1 MLRKVTKRI
10 TNNFG
15 LKILAAVFAIV
26 IWLVVVNIEDPEK
39 TKGFVIPV
47 TIENSDYLT
56 DMGKTYD
63 ILNNSDKI
71 SFTVT
76 GKRSIIE
83 ELSESDFTAVAN
95 MENINDEMTTVPVSV
110 TASRYASQIE
120 INKRDATLN
129 ISVENLKTERYTVQ
143 IETVG
148 TPAAYCYIESTV
160 ADPKKITITGPE
172 SILNQIAT
180 VQTSVDVSGAEENIA
195 TNSKVVLLDKDGNE
209 IPQERLTL
217 NRTSVAV
224 DVTVTMGKSVPLK
237 FVTNGTPADGY
248 RFQKAE
254 CSVSNVNLVGSSE
267 ALAAISELE
276 ITGSQMNIAGASSN
290 VVASVDLSKFL
301 PEGVSLASDQS
312 KQISVTLVI
321 EGRTA
326 KAFAVPVKNITV
338 RNLSSNYQLEFNA
351 DTVTVNLL
359 GFEEDFSDI
368 NPDDIT
374 GTIDASPFNL
384 GVMAAQVSID
394 GGYTV
399 SETPYTSVTV
409 TEKSDNTGNT
419 DSTDNTD
426 NTGGT
431 DSSTQ

>member
-15 LKILAAVFAIV
+15 LKVLAAVFAII

-95 MENINDEMTTVPVSV
+95 MENINDEMTTIPVSV
-110 TASRYASQIE
+110 TASRYANQIE
-120 INKRDATLN
+120 INKRDATLK
-129 ISVENLKTERYTVQ
+129 ISVENLKTARYTVQ
-143 IETVG
+143 VKTKG
-148 TPAAYCYIESTV
+148 TPTAYCYVESAV
-160 ADPKKITITGPE
+160 ANPKKITITGPE
-172 SILNQIAT
+172 SVLNQIAT
-180 VQTSVDVSGAEENIA
+180 VQAEVDVSGAEENIE
-195 TNSKVVLLDKDGNE
+195 TNSKIVLLDKEGNE
-209 IPQERLTL
+209 ISQDRLTL
-217 NRTSVAV
+217 NRTSVAI

-237 FVTNGTPADGY
+237 FVTNGTPAEGY
-248 RFQKAE
+248 RFKEAE
-254 CSVSNVNLVGSSE
+254 SSISSVNLVGSSE
-267 ALAAISELE
+267 VLATISELE
-276 ITGSQMNIAGASSN
+276 VSGSQMNISGASSN
-290 VVASVDLSKFL
+290 VLASVDLSKFL
-301 PEGVSLASDQS
+301 PEGVALASDQP

-321 EGRTA
+321 EGRTS
-326 KAFAVPVKNITV
+326 KSFAVPVKNITV
-338 RNLSSNYQLEFNA
+338 KNLPSNYQMEFNS

-359 GFEEDFSDI
+359 GFAEGLADI
-368 NPDDIT
+368 NPEDIT
-374 GTIDASPFNL
+374 GTIDASSFNP
-384 GVMAAQVSID
+384 GVLAAQVSVD
-394 GGYTV
+394 GDYSV
-399 SETPYTSVTV
+399 SEIPYASVTV

-419 DSTDNTD
+419 ENAGGT
-426 NTGGT
+426 GT
-431 DSSTQ
+431 DSSGQ

>member
-1 MLRKVTKRI
+1 MLRKITKRI

-47 TIENSDYLT
+47 TIENSGYLT
-56 DMGKTYD
+56 DMGKTYT

-95 MENINDEMTTVPVSV
+95 MENVNDEMTTVPVSV

-120 INKRDATLN
+120 INKRDATLK
-129 ISVENLKTERYTVQ
+129 ISVENLKTERYAVQ
-143 IETVG
+143 VETKG
-148 TPAAYCYIESTV
+148 TPAAYCYIESAV

-172 SILNQIAT
+172 SVLSQIAT
-180 VQTSVDVSGAEENIA
+180 VQASVDVSGAEEDIA
-195 TNSKVVLLDKDGNE
+195 TNSKIVLLDKDGNE
-209 IPQERLTL
+209 VPQDRLTL

-224 DVTVTMGKSVPLK
+224 DVTVSMGKSVPLK
-237 FVTNGTPADGY
+237 FVTSGTPADGY
-248 RFQKAE
+248 RFKEAE
-254 CSVSNVNLVGSSE
+254 CSSSNVKLVGSSE
-267 ALAAISELE
+267 TLASIDELE
-276 ITGSQMNIAGASSN
+276 ITGSQMNISGASSN
-290 VVASVDLSKFL
+290 MNVNVDLTKYL

-312 KQISVTLVI
+312 KQVSVTLVI
-321 EGRTA
+321 EGKTA
-326 KAFAVPVKNITV
+326 KAFAVPIKNITV
-338 RNLSSNYQLEFNA
+338 KNLPSNYQLEFNA

-359 GFEEDFSDI
+359 GYEEDFADI
-368 NPDDIT
+368 NPENIT
-374 GTIDASPFNL
+374 GTIDASSFTPGSL
-384 GVMAAQVSID
+384 SAQISID
-394 GGYTV
+394 GDYSV

-409 TEKSDNTGNT
+409 TEKPDNSG
-419 DSTDNTD
+419 NTD

-431 DSSTQ
+431 DNSSQ

>member
-95 MENINDEMTTVPVSV
+95 MENINDEMTLVPVSV
-110 TASRYASQIE
+110 TASRYAGQIE
-120 INKRDATLN
+120 INKRDATLK
-129 ISVENLKTERYTVQ
+129 ISVENLQTERYTVQ
-143 IETVG
+143 VETEG
-148 TPAAYCYIESTV
+148 TPAAYCYIESAV

-172 SILNQIAT
+172 SILSQIAT
-180 VQTSVDVSGAEENIA
+180 VQAKADVSGAEENIA
-195 TNSKVVLLDKDGNE
+195 TNSKIVLLDKDGNE
-209 IPQERLTL
+209 ISQDRLTL

-248 RFQKAE
+248 RFKEAE
-254 CSVSNVNLVGSSE
+254 CSTSSVKLVGSSD
-267 ALAAISELE
+267 ALAGISELE
-276 ITGSQMNIAGASSN
+276 ITGSQMNIAGAYSN
-290 VVASVDLSKFL
+290 VTASVDLSKFL
-301 PEGVSLASDQS
+301 PDGVTLASDQT

-321 EGRTA
+321 EGKTA

-338 RNLSSNYQLEFNA
+338 KNLPSNYQLDFNA

-359 GFEEDFSDI
+359 GFEEDFADI
-368 NPDDIT
+368 SPDDIT
-374 GTIDASPFNL
+374 GTIDASSL
-384 GVMAAQVSID
+384 GAGTQSVAVSVD
-394 GGYTV
+394 GSYTV

-409 TEKSDNTGNT
+409 TEKSNNTGST
-419 DSTDNTD
+419 DSTD
-426 NTGGT
+426 GAE
-431 DSSTQ
+431 SSGQ

>member
-110 TASRYASQIE
+110 SASRYAGQIE
-120 INKRDATLN
+120 INKRDATLK

-143 IETVG
+143 VETEG
-148 TPAAYCYIESTV
+148 TPAAYCYIESAV

-172 SILNQIAT
+172 SILSQIAT
-180 VQTSVDVSGAEENIA
+180 VQASVDVSGAEENIA
-195 TNSKVVLLDKDGNE
+195 TNSKVVLLDEEGNE
-209 IPQERLTL
+209 VSQDRLTL
-217 NRTSVAV
+217 NRTSVAI
-224 DVTVTMGKSVPLK
+224 DVTVAMGKSVPLN

-248 RFQKAE
+248 RFKEAQ
-254 CSVSNVNLVGSSE
+254 CSTSSVKLVGSSE
-267 ALAAISELE
+267 TLASISELE

-321 EGRTA
+321 EGKTA
-326 KAFAVPVKNITV
+326 KSFAVPVKNITV
-338 RNLSSNYQLEFNA
+338 KNLPSNYKLEFNA

-359 GFEEDFSDI
+359 GFEEDFADI
-368 NPDDIT
+368 NQDDIT
-374 GTIDASPFNL
+374 GTIDASSFTP
-384 GVMAAQVSID
+384 GVVSAQVSID
-394 GGYTV
+394 GDYSV

-409 TEKSDNTGNT
+409 TEQVDNTGNT
-419 DSTDNTD
+419 GNTD
-426 NTGGT
+426 NNGGT
-431 DSSTQ
+431 DDSAQ

>member
-95 MENINDEMTTVPVSV
+95 MENINDEMTLVPVSV
-110 TASRYASQIE
+110 TASRYAGQIE
-120 INKRDATLN
+120 INKRDATLK
-129 ISVENLKTERYTVQ
+129 ISVENLQTERYTVQ
-143 IETVG
+143 VETEG
-148 TPAAYCYIESTV
+148 TPAAYCYIESAV

-172 SILNQIAT
+172 SILSQIAT
-180 VQTSVDVSGAEENIA
+180 VQAKADVSGAEENIA
-195 TNSKVVLLDKDGNE
+195 TNSKIVLLDKDGNE
-209 IPQERLTL
+209 IPQDRLTL

-248 RFQKAE
+248 RFKEAE
-254 CSVSNVNLVGSSE
+254 CSTSSVKLVGSSE
-267 ALAAISELE
+267 ALAGISELE
-276 ITGSQMNIAGASSN
+276 ITGSQMNIAGAYSN
-290 VVASVDLSKFL
+290 VTASVDLSKFL
-301 PEGVSLASDQS
+301 PDGVTLASDQT
-312 KQISVTLVI
+312 KQITVTLVI
-321 EGRTA
+321 EGKTA

-338 RNLSSNYQLEFNA
+338 KNLPSNYQLDFNA

-359 GFEEDFSDI
+359 GFEEDFANI

-374 GTIDASPFNL
+374 GTIDASSL
-384 GVMAAQVSID
+384 GTGVQSVAVSVD
-394 GGYTV
+394 GSYTV

-409 TEKSDNTGNT
+409 TERSNNTGNT
-419 DSTDNTD
+419 DNTD
-426 NTGGT
+426 GT
-431 DSSTQ
+431 ESSGQ

>member
-95 MENINDEMTTVPVSV
+95 MENINDEMTLVPVSV
-110 TASRYASQIE
+110 TASRYAGQIE
-120 INKRDATLN
+120 INKRDATLK
-129 ISVENLKTERYTVQ
+129 ISVENLQTERYTVQ
-143 IETVG
+143 VETEG
-148 TPAAYCYIESTV
+148 TPAAYCYIESAV

-172 SILNQIAT
+172 SILSQIA
-180 VQTSVDVSGAEENIA
+180 VVKAKVDISGAEENIA
-195 TNSKVVLLDKDGNE
+195 TNSKIVLLDKDGNE
-209 IPQERLTL
+209 ISQDRLTL

-248 RFQKAE
+248 RFKTAE
-254 CSVSNVNLVGSSE
+254 CSTSSVKLVGSSE
-267 ALAAISELE
+267 VLAGISELE
-276 ITGSQMNIAGASSN
+276 ITGSLMNIAGTYSN
-290 VVASVDLSKFL
+290 VTASVELSKFL
-301 PEGVSLASDQS
+301 PDGVTLASDQT

-321 EGRTA
+321 EGKTA

-338 RNLSSNYQLEFNA
+338 KNLPSNYQLDFNA

-359 GFEEDFSDI
+359 GFEEDFADI
-368 NPDDIT
+368 SPDDIT
-374 GTIDASPFNL
+374 GTIDASSF
-384 GVMAAQVSID
+384 GAGTQSVAVSID
-394 GGYTV
+394 GSYTV

-409 TEKSDNTGNT
+409 TEKSNNTGNT
-419 DSTDNTD
+419 DSTD
-426 NTGGT
+426 GAK
-431 DSSTQ
+431 SSGQ

>member
-95 MENINDEMTTVPVSV
+95 MENINDEMTLVPVSV
-110 TASRYASQIE
+110 TASRYAGQIE
-120 INKRDATLN
+120 INKRDATLK
-129 ISVENLKTERYTVQ
+129 ISVENLQTERYTVQ
-143 IETVG
+143 VETEG
-148 TPAAYCYIESTV
+148 TPAAYCYIESAV

-172 SILNQIAT
+172 SILSQIAT
-180 VQTSVDVSGAEENIA
+180 VQAKADVSGAEENIA
-195 TNSKVVLLDKDGNE
+195 TNSKIVLLDKDGNE
-209 IPQERLTL
+209 IPQDRLTL

-248 RFQKAE
+248 RFKEAE
-254 CSVSNVNLVGSSE
+254 CSTSSVKLVGSSE
-267 ALAAISELE
+267 ALAGISELE
-276 ITGSQMNIAGASSN
+276 ITGSQMNIAGAYSN
-290 VVASVDLSKFL
+290 VTASVDLSKFL
-301 PEGVSLASDQS
+301 PDGVTLASDQT
-312 KQISVTLVI
+312 KQITVTLVI
-321 EGRTA
+321 EGKTA

-338 RNLSSNYQLEFNA
+338 KNLPSNYQLDFNA

-359 GFEEDFSDI
+359 GFEEDFANI

-374 GTIDASPFNL
+374 GTIDASSL
-384 GVMAAQVSID
+384 GAGVQSVAVSVD
-394 GGYTV
+394 GSYTV

-409 TEKSDNTGNT
+409 TERSNNTGNT
-419 DSTDNTD
+419 DNTD
-426 NTGGT
+426 GT
-431 DSSTQ
+431 ESSGQ

>member
-95 MENINDEMTTVPVSV
+95 MENINDEMTLVPVSV
-110 TASRYASQIE
+110 TASRYAGQIE
-120 INKRDATLN
+120 INKRDATLK
-129 ISVENLKTERYTVQ
+129 ISVENLQTERYTVQ
-143 IETVG
+143 IETEG
-148 TPAAYCYIESTV
+148 TPAAYCYIESAV

-172 SILNQIAT
+172 SILSQIA
-180 VQTSVDVSGAEENIA
+180 VVKAKVDISGAEENIA
-195 TNSKVVLLDKDGNE
+195 TNSKIVLLDKDGNE
-209 IPQERLTL
+209 ISQDRLTL

-248 RFQKAE
+248 RFKEAE
-254 CSVSNVNLVGSSE
+254 CSTSSVKLVGSSE
-267 ALAAISELE
+267 ALAGISELE
-276 ITGSQMNIAGASSN
+276 ITGSQMNIAGAYSN
-290 VVASVDLSKFL
+290 VTASVDLSKFL
-301 PEGVSLASDQS
+301 PDGVTLASDQI

-321 EGRTA
+321 EGKTA

-338 RNLSSNYQLEFNA
+338 KNLQSNYQLDFNA

-359 GFEEDFSDI
+359 GFEDDFADI
-368 NPDDIT
+368 SPDDIT
-374 GTIDASPFNL
+374 GTIDASSL
-384 GVMAAQVSID
+384 GAGTQSVVVSID
-394 GGYTV
+394 GSYTV
-399 SETPYTSVTV
+399 SETPYTSVMV
-409 TEKSDNTGNT
+409 TEKSNNTGNT
-419 DSTDNTD
+419 DSTD
-426 NTGGT
+426 GAE
-431 DSSTQ
+431 SSGQ

>member
-95 MENINDEMTTVPVSV
+95 MENINDEMTLVPVSV
-110 TASRYASQIE
+110 TASRYAGQIE
-120 INKRDATLN
+120 INKRDATLK
-129 ISVENLKTERYTVQ
+129 ISVENLQTERYTVQ
-143 IETVG
+143 VETEG
-148 TPAAYCYIESTV
+148 TPAAYCYIESAV

-172 SILNQIAT
+172 SILSQIA
-180 VQTSVDVSGAEENIA
+180 VVKAKVDISGAEENIA
-195 TNSKVVLLDKDGNE
+195 TNSKIVLLDKDGNE
-209 IPQERLTL
+209 ISQDRLTL

-248 RFQKAE
+248 RFKTAE
-254 CSVSNVNLVGSSE
+254 CSTSSVKLVGSSE
-267 ALAAISELE
+267 VLAGISELE
-276 ITGSQMNIAGASSN
+276 ITGSLMNIAGTYSN
-290 VVASVDLSKFL
+290 VTASVELSKFL
-301 PEGVSLASDQS
+301 PDGVTLASDQT

-321 EGRTA
+321 EGKTA

-338 RNLSSNYQLEFNA
+338 KNLPSNYQLDFNA

-359 GFEEDFSDI
+359 GFEEDFADI
-368 NPDDIT
+368 SPDDIT
-374 GTIDASPFNL
+374 GTIDASSF
-384 GVMAAQVSID
+384 GAGTQSVAVSID
-394 GGYTV
+394 GSYTV

-409 TEKSDNTGNT
+409 TEKSNNTGNT
-419 DSTDNTD
+419 DSTD
-426 NTGGT
+426 GAE
-431 DSSTQ
+431 SSGQ

>member
-110 TASRYASQIE
+110 TASRYAGQIE
-120 INKRDATLN
+120 INKRDATLK

-143 IETVG
+143 VKTVG
-148 TPAAYCYIESTV
+148 TPAAYCYIESAV

-180 VQTSVDVSGAEENIA
+180 VQASVDISGAEENIA
-195 TNSKVVLLDKDGNE
+195 TNSKVVLLDEDGNE
-209 IPQERLTL
+209 IPQDRLTL

-248 RFQKAE
+248 RFKEAE

-267 ALAAISELE
+267 ALASISELE

-290 VVASVDLSKFL
+290 VAASVDLSKFL

-326 KAFAVPVKNITV
+326 KTFAVPVKNITV
-338 RNLSSNYQLEFNA
+338 KNLPSNYKLDFNA

-359 GFEEDFSDI
+359 GFEEDFADI

-374 GTIDASPFNL
+374 GTIDASSFNP
-384 GVMAAQVSID
+384 GVVAAQVSID
-394 GGYTV
+394 GDYTV

-409 TEKSDNTGNT
+409 TEQADSTDTTGNT
-419 DSTDNTD
+419 DNS
-426 NTGGT
+426 GGA
-431 DSSTQ
+431 DSSAQ

>member
-95 MENINDEMTTVPVSV
+95 MENINDEMTLVPVSV
-110 TASRYASQIE
+110 TASRYAGQIE
-120 INKRDATLN
+120 INKRDATLK
-129 ISVENLKTERYTVQ
+129 ISVENLQTERYTVQ
-143 IETVG
+143 VETEG
-148 TPAAYCYIESTV
+148 TPAAYCYIESAV

-172 SILNQIAT
+172 SILSQIA
-180 VQTSVDVSGAEENIA
+180 VVKAKVDISGAEENIA
-195 TNSKVVLLDKDGNE
+195 TNSKIVLLDKDGNE
-209 IPQERLTL
+209 ISQDRLTL

-248 RFQKAE
+248 RFKMAE
-254 CSVSNVNLVGSSE
+254 CSTSSVKLVGSSE
-267 ALAAISELE
+267 ALAGISELE
-276 ITGSQMNIAGASSN
+276 ITGSQMNIAGAYSN
-290 VVASVDLSKFL
+290 VTASVELSKFL
-301 PEGVSLASDQS
+301 PDGVTLASDQI

-321 EGRTA
+321 EGKTA
-326 KAFAVPVKNITV
+326 KAFAVAVRNITV
-338 RNLSSNYQLEFNA
+338 KNLQSNYQLDFNA

-359 GFEEDFSDI
+359 GFEEDFADI
-368 NPDDIT
+368 SPDDIT
-374 GTIDASPFNL
+374 GTIDASSF
-384 GVMAAQVSID
+384 GAGTQSVAVSID
-394 GGYTV
+394 GSYTV

-409 TEKSDNTGNT
+409 TEKSNNTGNT
-419 DSTDNTD
+419 DSTD
-426 NTGGT
+426 GAE
-431 DSSTQ
+431 SSGQ